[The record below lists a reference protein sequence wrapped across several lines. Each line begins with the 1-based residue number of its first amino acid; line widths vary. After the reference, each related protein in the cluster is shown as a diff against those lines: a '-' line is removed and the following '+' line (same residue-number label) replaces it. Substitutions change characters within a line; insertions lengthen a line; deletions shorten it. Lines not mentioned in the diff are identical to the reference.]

1 MKSIDTCKGLIREIK
16 EVWRHLPLPR
26 VTISPNHTS
35 TVFEHHQIT
44 GHIINLHN
52 AKVLSDENNTIK
64 HNTISGNVQ
73 FSFNPFAT
81 DRELATNT
89 HADLLPF
96 YCLWCHQFWLS
107 RITLSADLCR
117 VKRSFK
123 PYQNEH
129 NSVKDTGEKGKKPC
143 NIDLKISMKILFHY
157 PPTFP
162 FI

>member
-26 VTISPNHTS
+26 VTISPHDTS

-44 GHIINLHN
+44 GHVINLHN

-81 DRELATNT
+81 ELATNT

-123 PYQNEH
+123 PYQSEH
-129 NSVKDTGEKGKKPC
+129 NSVKDTRERGKKPC